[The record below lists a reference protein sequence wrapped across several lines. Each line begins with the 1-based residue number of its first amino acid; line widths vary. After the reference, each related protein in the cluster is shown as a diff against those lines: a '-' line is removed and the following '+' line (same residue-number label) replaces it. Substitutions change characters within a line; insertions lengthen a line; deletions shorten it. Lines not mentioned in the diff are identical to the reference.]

1 MSHEPEVIERLAEME
16 RLLGLI
22 RLRMSGFVSEGTR
35 TAMIADMAELVGL
48 LDQDTQLRAK
58 TERSA
63 RRVQVAMRLDRAAT
77 HLGDAKNELDQACA
91 EGRS

>member
-1 MSHEPEVIERLAEME
+1 MNDEPTVTELLAEME
-16 RLLGLI
+16 RVLGLI

-35 TAMIADMAELVGL
+35 TAMIADMAELVGF
-48 LDQDTQLRAK
+48 LDRDVQLQAK

-77 HLGDAKNELDQACA
+77 HLGDAKNELDRACE